1 MQGWTRSTT
10 GGSTGHTAG
19 MVRTTAPTNSVAPP
33 PAAPRRRFQLTEEQR
48 QEIREAFE
56 LFDSDKNGLIDAHEM
71 KVSMRALGFDVKR
84 DEVTRLMQDCAA
96 RDQNGQPLMD
106 LAGFTDIMTEKFS
119 QRDPRQEMIKAFQL
133 FDENNTGKISLR
145 SLRRVARELGE
156 NMSDDELQAMIDE
169 FDTDQD
175 GEINLE
181 EFMAIMLEEDDY

>member
-1 MQGWTRSTT
+1 MQMRTSNTSGRV
-10 GGSTGHTAG
+10 AG
-19 MVRTTAPTNSVAPP
+19 PLRTTAPAPG
-33 PAAPRRRFQLTEEQR
+33 AATAGARRRFQLTEEQR

-56 LFDSDKNGLIDAHEM
+56 LFDSDKNGLIDGHEM
-71 KVSMRALGFDVKR
+71 KVSMRALGFDAKR
-84 DEVTRLMQDCAA
+84 DEVQRLMQDCAA

-106 LAGFTDIMTEKFS
+106 LPGFTDIMTEKFS

-156 NMSDDELQAMIDE
+156 NMSDEELQAMIDE
-169 FDTDQD
+169 FDSDQD

-181 EFMAIMLEEDDY
+181 EFLAIMLEEDDY